1 MTQEAPRPPI
11 PRALLSCRVLTR
23 SGDVGCVAGITDI
36 ATREGHEAEFV
47 ENVLGIGVQEGG
59 QSSALPTPSPFGKTL
74 QLEGT
79 GEVESQAEVRMVKSG

>member
-1 MTQEAPRPPI
+1 MTQGDPGPPT
-11 PRALLSCRVLTR
+11 PRALPCSRVLTR

-59 QSSALPTPSPFGKTL
+59 QGSVLPAPSPFGKTL
-74 QLEGT
+74 QFG
-79 GEVESQAEVRMVKSG
+79 RSG